1 MDRKRLNIYIMY
13 VIAFLQGM
21 VFYSSVSTLYRQAQG
36 LTLVEMSII
45 ESLFSIMVF
54 IFEIPWGYVCDR
66 IGYKKTMLICNG
78 LYFISKIIFF
88 KADSFFMFLLER
100 IFLAIVISG
109 LSGCDT
115 ALLYVSSEG
124 QESTRIFGVSRAM
137 GTSGLMIASCMCS
150 LFIQDQYLKAAL
162 WTIYPYTIAFILTFF
177 LQDVHM
183 EKETSEKISLRDFPR
198 FFFSMKT
205 ILLFLIAAALL
216 TETTHTLG
224 VFYNQ
229 LQYQRAHIPIVYLGI
244 IYSII
249 TLLCALSSA
258 LLGRIVK
265 YIQEMKFI
273 FLLYVIALISCFVL
287 IMTTSPF
294 LSVLMIAFLQ
304 ISEALFFPM
313 MDTILN
319 QEVRVSRA
327 TTLSIYSMVMNA
339 TGIFTN
345 LIFGKCAEISVIYA
359 MIVGCVFCLIGFIL
373 YVIWAR
379 IQKNHF
385 I

>member
-1 MDRKRLNIYIMY
+1 MDRKKLNIYIMY

-45 ESLFSIMVF
+45 DSLFSIMIVV
-54 IFEIPWGYVCDR
+54 FEIPWGFVCDR

-78 LYFISKIIFF
+78 AYFISKIIFF
-88 KADSFFMFLLER
+88 KADCFFMFLLER
-100 IFLAIVISG
+100 IFLAIVVSG

-115 ALLYVSSEG
+115 AFLYVSSEG
-124 QESTRIFGVSRAM
+124 KESTHVFGIFRAM

-150 LFIQDQYLKAAL
+150 LFIQEQYLKAAL
-162 WTIYPYTIAFILTFF
+162 WTIYPYTIAFVFTFF
-177 LQDVHM
+177 LKDVYV
-183 EKETSEKISLRDFPR
+183 EKETSQRISLHDFPQ

-205 ILLFLIAAALL
+205 MLSFLIAAALL

-229 LQYQRAHIPIVYLGI
+229 LQYQRAHIPVAYLGV

-249 TLLCALSSA
+249 TLLCAFSST

-265 YIQEMKFI
+265 YIQEMKFVL
-273 FLLYVIALISCFVL
+273 LLYVISFISCFILV
-287 IMTTSPF
+287 MTVSPF

-304 ISEALFFPM
+304 ISEALFFPI

-319 QEVRVSRA
+319 QQVQLSRA
-327 TTLSIYSMVMNA
+327 TTLSIYSMVMNTTA
-339 TGIFTN
+339 IFTN
-345 LIFGKCAEISVIYA
+345 LIFGKCAEVSVIYA
-359 MIVGCVFCLIGFIL
+359 MIMGCVFCLIGFIL
-373 YVIWAR
+373 YVIWAKT
-379 IQKNHF
+379 QKKHS